1 MPKRWIL
8 RSDRPANPATAG
20 WAERLGVSER
30 LAGLLWSRGQD
41 SLAAMDVFLSPPLR
55 HLAPLEAWP
64 GLDAAARV
72 LADGLAEGR
81 KLAVWGDYDVDG
93 VTSTSLVVQVLAGRG
108 ISATAYLPD
117 RTAEG
122 YGLNIAGI
130 EALAAQGVRLLLTVD
145 CGISDVDEVRRAK
158 ALGLAVVVCDHHLPG
173 AELPPADAVLDPRL
187 CDCPCADLAGV
198 GVAFLLLAAVNRL
211 LPGQTVDMREVLDL
225 VAVGS
230 IADVVKLTGQN
241 RILVK
246 NGLLK
251 VGEAKRPGLAAL
263 KEVSGFSPTASLGAG
278 QVGFSL
284 APRINAAGRLGSA
297 RSALD
302 LLLAPDHAAALPLA
316 KKLDELNGQRQRTE
330 ETILHEALDQAGKK
344 LDRPGLV
351 LFAPHWHAGVIG
363 IVASRVVEAHY
374 RPTLILTRDGERL
387 KGSGRST
394 EEVDLH
400 GALAACSSLLAGF
413 GGHRQAAG
421 LSLAPENLPALEE
434 AFCAA
439 VVGQIGPNPLVPT
452 LRLDGEL
459 PFADVTFDLLKELEL
474 LQPFGPGNPEP
485 TFFSPPVRV
494 VGHKTFGKGHVRLT
508 LLDEASRITLAAK
521 AWRQAESLPRTLSG
535 TAIQVAFRPRID
547 RYSGIPTIELE
558 VKDWREPGEG
568 GAGIVE

>member
-1 MPKRWIL
+1 L
-8 RSDRPANPATAG
+8 RNERPANPDAAA
-20 WAERLGVSER
+20 WAEKLGVSER
-30 LAGLLWSRGQD
+30 LAGLLWDRGLD
-41 SLAAMDVFLSPPLR
+41 SLAAMDVFLSPHLR
-55 HLAPLEAWP
+55 HLAPLEDWP

-72 LADGLAEGR
+72 LADGLAAGKR
-81 KLAVWGDYDVDG
+81 MAVWGDYDVDG
-93 VTSTSLVVQVLAGRG
+93 VTSTALVSQVLAGRG
-108 ISATAYLPD
+108 IAVDTHLPD

-122 YGLNIAGI
+122 YGLNTAGI
-130 EALAAQGVRLLLTVD
+130 EALAARGVRLLLTVD

-158 ALGLAVVVCDHHLPG
+158 ELGLSVVVCDHHLPG
-173 AELPPADAVLDPRL
+173 PELPPADAVLDPRL

-198 GVAFLLLAAVNRL
+198 GTAFLLLAAVNRL
-211 LPGQTVDMREVLDL
+211 LPGPAVDMREVLDL

-251 VGEAKRPGLAAL
+251 VAEARRPGLAAL
-263 KEVSGFSPTASLGAG
+263 KDVSGFSPTASLGAG

-297 RSALD
+297 RDALE
-302 LLLAPDHAAALPLA
+302 LMLAPDHAAAAPLA
-316 KKLDELNGQRQRTE
+316 KRLDELNGQRQRTE
-330 ETILHEALDQAGKK
+330 ESILNEALDQAGKK
-344 LDRPGLV
+344 LDRPGMV

-374 RPTLILTRDGERL
+374 RPTLILTQDGERL

-400 GALAACSSLLAGF
+400 GALAACASLLAGF

-421 LSLAPENLPALEE
+421 LSLAPENLEALET

-439 VVGQIGPNPLVPT
+439 VVAQVGPKPLTPT

-459 PFADVTFDLLKELEL
+459 PFAAVSFDLLKELEL

-494 VGHKTFGKGHVRLT
+494 TGHKVFGKGHVRLS
-508 LLDEASRITLAAK
+508 LLDETRRITLTAK
-521 AWRQAESLPRTLSG
+521 AWRQADTLPRTLSG
-535 TAIQVAFRPRID
+535 HTIQVAFRPRID
-547 RYSGIPTIELE
+547 RYSGIPSIELE
-558 VKDWREPGEG
+558 VKDWREPQLS
-568 GAGIVE
+568 

>member
-1 MPKRWIL
+1 MPRRWIV
-8 RSDRPANPATAG
+8 RNDRPANPDAAAWAG
-20 WAERLGVSER
+20 QLGISER
-30 LAGLLWSRGQD
+30 LAGLLWDRGLD
-41 SLAAMDVFLSPPLR
+41 SLPAMDVFLSPHLR
-55 HLAPLEAWP
+55 HLAPLEHWP

-72 LADGLAEGR
+72 LADGLATGKR
-81 KLAVWGDYDVDG
+81 LAVWGDYDVDG
-93 VTSTSLVVQVLAGRG
+93 VTSTALVFQVLAGRG
-108 ISATAYLPD
+108 IAVETYLPD
-117 RTAEG
+117 RTGEG
-122 YGLNIAGI
+122 YGLNAAGI
-130 EALAAQGVRLLLTVD
+130 EALAGRGVQMLLTVD

-158 ALGLAVVVCDHHLPG
+158 ELGLTVVVCDHHLPG

-198 GVAFLLLAAVNRL
+198 GTAFLLLAAVNRL
-211 LPGQTVDMREVLDL
+211 LPGPAVDMREVLDL

-251 VGEAKRPGLAAL
+251 VAEARRPGLAAL
-263 KEVSGFSPTASLGAG
+263 KEVGGFSPTASLGAG

-297 RSALD
+297 RNALD

-316 KKLDELNGQRQRTE
+316 KQLDELNGQRQRTE
-330 ETILHEALDQAGKK
+330 EGILREALDQAGKK
-344 LDRPGLV
+344 LNRPGLV

-400 GALAACSSLLAGF
+400 GALAACAGLLASF

-421 LSLAPENLPALEE
+421 LSLAPENLEALEA

-439 VVGQIGPNPLVPT
+439 VVAQVGPAPLTPT

-459 PFADVTFDLLKELEL
+459 PFAAISFDLLKELEL

-485 TFFSPPVRV
+485 TFYSPPVRV
-494 VGHKTFGKGHVRLT
+494 TGHKVFGKGHVRLS
-508 LLDEASRITLAAK
+508 LLDETSRITLTAK
-521 AWRQAESLPRTLSG
+521 AWRQADTLPRTLQG
-535 TAIQVAFRPRID
+535 QTVQVAFRPRID
-547 RYSGIPTIELE
+547 RYSGIPSIELE
-558 VKDWREPGEG
+558 VKDWREPQLS
-568 GAGIVE
+568 

>member
-1 MPKRWIL
+1 MPRRWIV
-8 RSDRPANPATAG
+8 RNDRPANPDAAAWAG
-20 WAERLGVSER
+20 QLGISER
-30 LAGLLWSRGQD
+30 LAGLLWDRGLD
-41 SLAAMDVFLSPPLR
+41 SLPAMDVFLSPHLR
-55 HLAPLEAWP
+55 HLAPLEPWP

-72 LADGLAEGR
+72 LADGLATGKR
-81 KLAVWGDYDVDG
+81 LAVWGDYDVDG
-93 VTSTSLVVQVLAGRG
+93 VTSTALVFQVLAGRG
-108 ISATAYLPD
+108 IAVETYLPD
-117 RTAEG
+117 RTGEG
-122 YGLNIAGI
+122 YGLNAAGI
-130 EALAAQGVRLLLTVD
+130 EALAGRGVQMLLTVD

-158 ALGLAVVVCDHHLPG
+158 ELGLTVVVCDHHLPG

-198 GVAFLLLAAVNRL
+198 GTAFLLLAAVNRL
-211 LPGQTVDMREVLDL
+211 LPGPAVDMREVLDL

-251 VGEAKRPGLAAL
+251 VAEARRPGLAAL
-263 KEVSGFSPTASLGAG
+263 KEVGGFSPTASLGAG

-297 RSALD
+297 RNALD

-316 KKLDELNGQRQRTE
+316 KQLDELNGQRQRTE
-330 ETILHEALDQAGKK
+330 EGILREALDQAGKK
-344 LDRPGLV
+344 LNRPGLV

-400 GALAACSSLLAGF
+400 GALAACAGLLASF

-421 LSLAPENLPALEE
+421 LSLAPENLEALEA

-439 VVGQIGPNPLVPT
+439 VVAQVGPAPLTPT

-459 PFADVTFDLLKELEL
+459 PFAAISFDLLKELEL

-485 TFFSPPVRV
+485 TFYSPPVRV
-494 VGHKTFGKGHVRLT
+494 TGHKVFGKGHVRLS
-508 LLDEASRITLAAK
+508 LLDETSRITLTAK
-521 AWRQAESLPRTLSG
+521 AWRQADTLPRTLQG
-535 TAIQVAFRPRID
+535 QTVQVAFRPRID
-547 RYSGIPTIELE
+547 RYSGIPSIELE
-558 VKDWREPGEG
+558 VKDWREPQLS
-568 GAGIVE
+568 